1 MDSMNKNF
9 ITRLYD
15 MDNFNKIDIHFAR
28 FIAML
33 AKENDPD
40 IVLASALVSQVTGD
54 GDVCLDLR
62 TYAGKTIQSQ
72 KEGDSKIRCPEL
84 PIWREK
90 LIACPAV
97 GPPGEKRPLIL
108 DQKNRLYLFRYW
120 EYEHNLVEAIQ
131 KKAQRTLNNLDYG
144 ILKESLRRLFPEVS
158 TDTPDRQKLGAIV
171 AALRN
176 LCVIS
181 GGPGTGKTTTIAKI
195 LAVLLEQSR
204 DQKLKICLAA
214 PTGKASA
221 RMAEA
226 IQVAKQELNCRS
238 HIKDLIPREA
248 STIHRLLKS
257 IPDSPYFYHN
267 AERQLPADLV
277 VVDEASMVDLA
288 LMSKLVMA
296 LSDDTHLILVG
307 DKDQLAS
314 VEAGSVLG
322 DICGHNAKDGF
333 VNDFYQELDCTGAE
347 KLDPIIQQC
356 HAGRGLHDCIVLLK
370 NNYRF
375 AAESGIG
382 GVSRAVNQGNFERA
396 VSLIADTQRLDINRE
411 VYATT
416 GDFYLSLK
424 EQVLEGYTRYFETG
438 DPHEAIVRFQ
448 EFQILCAVK
457 KGPFGVDAINRFSEI
472 VLMERGLIDPVVLKN
487 HVWYP
492 GRPVLITRN
501 DYQLGL
507 FNGDIGITM
516 PDVASNGANLRVFF
530 PGSDGKPRV
539 FLPHRLPAHETVF
552 AMTIHKSQGSEFD
565 KIVLVLP
572 NTDSPVLTRELL
584 YTGITRAKE
593 RVAIWGHDEILRL
606 TIDRKLKRT
615 SGLRDAL
622 WDSID

>member
-1 MDSMNKNF
+1 MNKRYL
-9 ITRLYD
+9 TPLYD
-15 MDNFNKIDIHFAR
+15 MGNFNKIDIHFAG

-40 IVLASALVSQVTGD
+40 IGLASALVSQVTGD

-62 TYAGKTIQSQ
+62 TYAGKTISSQ
-72 KEGDSKIRCPEL
+72 EEGGSKISCPEL
-84 PIWREK
+84 PIWRAK
-90 LIACPAV
+90 LIACPAI

-131 KKAQRTLNNLDYG
+131 KKAQRAFKNLDYG
-144 ILKESLRRLFPEVS
+144 ILKESLRRLFPDVP
-158 TDTPDRQKLGAIV
+158 TDRPDRQKLGAIV

-181 GGPGTGKTTTIAKI
+181 GGPGTGKTTTIAQI

-204 DQKLKICLAA
+204 NQKLRIYLAA

-226 IQVAKQELNCRS
+226 IQAAKQKLNCHS

-267 AERQLPADLV
+267 AERPLPADLV

-296 LSDDTHLILVG
+296 LSDDTRLVLVG

-333 VNDFYQELDCTGAE
+333 ANDFYQELDSTSAE
-347 KLDPIIQQC
+347 KFDPIVRQC
-356 HAGRGLHDCIVLLK
+356 HEGRGLHDCIVLLK
-370 NNYRF
+370 NSYRF

-382 GVSRAVNQGNFERA
+382 GVNHAVNQGNFESA
-396 VSLIADTQRLDINRE
+396 
-411 VYATT
+411 
-416 GDFYLSLK
+416 LSL
-424 EQVLEGYTRYFETG
+424 
-438 DPHEAIVRFQ
+438 
-448 EFQILCAVK
+448 
-457 KGPFGVDAINRFSEI
+457 
-472 VLMERGLIDPVVLKN
+472 
-487 HVWYP
+487 
-492 GRPVLITRN
+492 
-501 DYQLGL
+501 
-507 FNGDIGITM
+507 
-516 PDVASNGANLRVFF
+516 
-530 PGSDGKPRV
+530 
-539 FLPHRLPAHETVF
+539 
-552 AMTIHKSQGSEFD
+552 
-565 KIVLVLP
+565 
-572 NTDSPVLTRELL
+572 
-584 YTGITRAKE
+584 
-593 RVAIWGHDEILRL
+593 
-606 TIDRKLKRT
+606 
-615 SGLRDAL
+615 
-622 WDSID
+622 